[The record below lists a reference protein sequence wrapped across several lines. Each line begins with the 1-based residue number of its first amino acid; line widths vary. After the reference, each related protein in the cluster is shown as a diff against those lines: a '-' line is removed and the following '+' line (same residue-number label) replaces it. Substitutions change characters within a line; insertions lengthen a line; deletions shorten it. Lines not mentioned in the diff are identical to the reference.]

1 MTLEIR
7 ALLWTIAIVFGITI
21 VILWFIFL
29 PTFMWILFCIIAWGF
44 LILLTYVNV
53 YCYLE
58 DKEKE
63 NAWHKKAKKVS

>member
-7 ALLWTIAIVFGITI
+7 ALLWTIAIIAWLTLI
-21 VILWFIFL
+21 ILGFIFL

-63 NAWHKKAKKVS
+63 NGHKKDKKVS

>member
-1 MTLEIR
+1 MTLWIK
-7 ALLWTIAIVFGITI
+7 ALLWTIAIIAWLTL
-21 VILWFIFL
+21 VILGFVFL
-29 PTFMWILFCIIAWGF
+29 PIFMWILVCIIAWGS

-63 NAWHKKAKKVS
+63 NGYKKTKKVS

>member
-7 ALLWTIAIVFGITI
+7 ALLWTIAIIAWLTLI
-21 VILWFIFL
+21 ILGFVFL
-29 PTFMWILFCIIAWGF
+29 PTFMWILCCIIAWGF

-63 NAWHKKAKKVS
+63 NGYKKTKKVS